1 MITNRKSGTQSL
13 VAFFRCLAVS
23 AAFWFW
29 YMPAAR
35 LDQYH
40 FFIYNDFVLLGL
52 ILHSRPAREDVGIR
66 VPTLE
71 SVSRKSLRQTA
82 IALFYFL
89 IGVLAADPANVS
101 WFLPFSFVPA
111 LFVTLLVTNWYL
123 PPLLRNLRF
132 GSSWRQKVLLVGP
145 KAKAVLVHHWLERNQ
160 YLGLDIIGLLSEQK
174 EDMADD
180 PLPTL
185 GRPCDLPSFL
195 GQPGTMMV
203 IVVEFSQNSDLLH
216 YTVLCEE
223 HGVRLLVVAD
233 LDRFFGQ
240 PLMVFED
247 GGVFFLGLRDEPLQD
262 PVNRFL
268 KRGLDIC
275 VSLPVVVFVLPVLAF
290 CTWIGQKLQ
299 SPGPLFYRQ
308 FREGLYNHPFTIV
321 KLRTMHMGNSN
332 NLSLP
337 KSKDD
342 PRLYPMG
349 SFLRKSSLDE
359 MVQFLNVLL
368 GNMSIVGPR
377 PHLPAYND
385 QYRRIYQR
393 AYVRA
398 LVKPG
403 ITGLAQVRGFRGTAG
418 TDDEVVGRM
427 ASDIEY
433 LENWSLG
440 LDCWIIL
447 RTALMVVAPPKTAV

>member
-1 MITNRKSGTQSL
+1 M
-13 VAFFRCLAVS
+13 
-23 AAFWFW
+23 
-29 YMPAAR
+29 
-35 LDQYH
+35 
-40 FFIYNDFVLLGL
+40 
-52 ILHSRPAREDVGIR
+52 
-66 VPTLE
+66 
-71 SVSRKSLRQTA
+71 
-82 IALFYFL
+82 
-89 IGVLAADPANVS
+89 
-101 WFLPFSFVPA
+101 
-111 LFVTLLVTNWYL
+111 
-123 PPLLRNLRF
+123 
-132 GSSWRQKVLLVGP
+132 
-145 KAKAVLVHHWLERNQ
+145 HHWLERNQ
-160 YLGLDIIGLLSEQK
+160 YLGLEVIGLLSEQK
-174 EDMADD
+174 EDVADD

-185 GRPCDLPSFL
+185 GRPCDLPAFL

-203 IVVEFSQNSDLLH
+203 IVVEFSQNNDLLQF
-216 YTVLCEE
+216 TTLCEE
-223 HGVRLLVVAD
+223 RGVRLLVVAD

-247 GGVFFLGLRDEPLQD
+247 GGTFFLGLRDEPLQD

-290 CTWIGQKLQ
+290 CTWIGQRLQ

-337 KSKDD
+337 KSKED

-393 AYVRA
+393 AG
-398 LVKPG
+398 LVLLPETVEQ
-403 ITGLAQVRGFRGTAG
+403 IP
-418 TDDEVVGRM
+418 
-427 ASDIEY
+427 EY
-433 LENWSLG
+433 LRNVVSGRPLPQAVIEEIQHRYSLIGRSPLTEITLEQGRLVEAELAAGGQAVPVYVGMRNWKPYIPDVVRQMRADGVEEAAVICMAPQNSRTSVG
-440 LDCWIIL
+440 LYRRAVEAEAGGLQIDFTPGWAHHPLLIEAFAERL
-447 RTALMVVAPPKTAV
+447 RPALSRLSAEVGTPVPVLKHTN